1 MTKLR
6 GTTASARGRASKAR
20 GKSDERDVARILGGK
35 RHPADSGGDE
45 DVEHPICAI
54 QVKGGVRIV
63 SNVIRAGL
71 DAATAGAAPGK
82 LPVLVLVDR
91 AGTRIRRFAVMD
103 LGVFADWLGVQSDE

>member
-6 GTTASARGRASKAR
+6 GTTASDRGRASKAR
-20 GKSDERDVARILGGK
+20 GKADERDVARILGGK

-45 DVEHPICAI
+45 DIEHSII
-54 QVKGGVRIV
+54 SVQVKGGVRIV
-63 SNVIRAGL
+63 NGTIRAGL

-103 LGVFADWLGVQSDE
+103 LGVFADWLGVKSDE